1 MKKLEENLSYN
12 IGVLAHLLRNHH
24 NQVLM
29 SFDLSFSQ
37 AKVLYFLHEFGEQS
51 QSSLQKRLY
60 IQPSSMNGL
69 VESMVKKN
77 LIEKKESQLDRR
89 TKLISLTEKGIETEG
104 RLREVREEVETD
116 LVSDFEPPERE
127 LLLSWL
133 KKMTLRMQQRNG
145 QNEKE
150 LK

>member
-12 IGVLAHLLRNHH
+12 IGVLAHLLRNHY

-116 LVSDFEPPERE
+116 LVRT
-127 LLLSWL
+127 LSRQKGNCFL
-133 KKMTLRMQQRNG
+133 AGLR
-145 QNEKE
+145 K
-150 LK
+150 